1 MPIFDTVQSNK
12 YPWLDDNEI
21 KILES
26 DKSWITPTQIYQ
38 RMIKEKLAKQE
49 RDKKIAAK
57 NAMVFQAN
65 NTKNKSM
72 MAQVNIADLD
82 DAIAERGRK
91 LLQAK
96 WIDDIDYTDRELVD
110 MFKSKWWADAYT
122 SILNGKNTIESVTKP
137 KDTSTQD
144 MMWKAAVWWW

>member
-1 MPIFDTVQSNK
+1 
-12 YPWLDDNEI
+12 
-21 KILES
+21 
-26 DKSWITPTQIYQ
+26 
-38 RMIKEKLAKQE
+38 MIKEKLAKQE

-96 WIDDIDYTDRELVD
+96 
-110 MFKSKWWADAYT
+110 
-122 SILNGKNTIESVTKP
+122 
-137 KDTSTQD
+137 
-144 MMWKAAVWWW
+144 